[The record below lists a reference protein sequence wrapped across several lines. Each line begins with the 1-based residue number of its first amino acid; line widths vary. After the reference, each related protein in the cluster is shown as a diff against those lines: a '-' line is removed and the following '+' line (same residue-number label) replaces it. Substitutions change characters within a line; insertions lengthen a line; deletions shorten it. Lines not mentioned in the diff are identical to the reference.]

1 LKYKEVIIT
10 LVAGKTFLKGKYDK
24 CMNGEWLKHIAR
36 LNLPIYQYE
45 SDKTKIIYAG
55 YSSIKRNY
63 FLRLMMNNKQDHVF
77 LGRRWFWEIPHLI
90 KSYNIDMAISE
101 ISPIA
106 LNHFQRYNGYIIPEW
121 TTIRIKI
128 DRPISE
134 ICNKHVSDFK
144 DVRRRIGIHNLTYE
158 MLSDRESFNSFYEK
172 YYLPY
177 MNKRHGEEAWIED
190 LDKLYNTSPSIELMA
205 VRENDTIAGVALIRK
220 SEGTLHLLR
229 LGLLDGDDKYRIHGV
244 IGAMYYFGIIE
255 GQKTNCRYMDM
266 GGTRPFLTDG
276 LTKYKM
282 RLGGEFVSELSPKK
296 EYLWL
301 GINEGSGIA
310 KEFLHKNQ
318 FMHVNKE
325 FKLFRYTN

>member
-1 LKYKEVIIT
+1 MIT
-10 LVAGKTFLKGKYDK
+10 LVGGKTFLQRKYDIS
-24 CMNGEWLKHIAR
+24 MTTEWLKNIAR

-45 SDKTKIIYAG
+45 SDITKIIYAG

-63 FLRLMMNNKQDHVF
+63 FLRLMLDNTQDPVF
-77 LGRRWFWEIPHLI
+77 LERRWFWEIPHLI
-90 KSYNIDMAISE
+90 KSHNIDMIISE

-134 ICNKHVSDFK
+134 ICDKHVSDFK
-144 DVRRRIGIHNLTYE
+144 DVKRRIGIHNLTYE
-158 MLSDRESFNSFYEK
+158 MLTDRESFISFYEK

-190 LDKLYNTSPSIELMA
+190 LKKVWESSSSHELMA
-205 VRENDTIAGVALIRK
+205 VRENDTIAGMALIRK

-229 LGLLDGDDKYRIHGV
+229 LGLLDGDDKYRTHGV

-255 GQKTNCRYMDM
+255 GQKANCKYMDM

-276 LTKYKM
+276 LTKFKM
-282 RLGGEFVSELSPKK
+282 GLGGEFVSELSPKK

-301 GINEGSGIA
+301 GINEGSVTA

-325 FKLFRYTN
+325 YKLFKSTN